1 MAKKALN
8 KSVLHKETKQL
19 KTFKKFLPSLDL
31 KRRQLLAEQKKCQEL
46 EAGLVNELIE
56 LERKVETE
64 LPMLSCGFVKLE
76 DLVSIASVQ
85 VEEEN
90 LVGVELPVLRQVD
103 VRIKEYSLLGKPH
116 WVDFMV
122 ACLQQAVKL
131 NVELK
136 ILQQRN
142 ELLDVAVKKIT
153 QRVNLFDKVLIPRSE
168 QHIRKIKIVLSDAE
182 RAGVVRAKIAK
193 AKRR

>member
-31 KRRQLLAEQKKCQEL
+31 KRRQLLVEQKKCLAQEASLTSQLLKL
-46 EAGLVNELIE
+46 E
-56 LERKVETE
+56 KQVEAE
-64 LPMLSCGFVKLE
+64 LPMLSCGFVKLD
-76 DLVSIASVQ
+76 DLVSVDRVQ
-85 VEEEN
+85 VEQEN
-90 LVGVELPVLRQVD
+90 LVGVELPVLNKVD
-103 VRIKEYSLLGKPH
+103 VKIKEYSLLGKPH

-122 ACLQQAVKL
+122 QCLQQAITL
-131 NVELK
+131 NMELK

-193 AKRR
+193 SKRK